1 MKDKLEIEI
10 ENNKFI
16 VKFPDNTEF
25 DITKGFS
32 IQELMRIQNALFHWS
47 LINGNNKEL
56 KDKIGFLINMKL
68 NYNKKND
75 TNNI

>member
-1 MKDKLEIEI
+1 MKDKLEIEV

-25 DITKGFS
+25 DITKGFT
-32 IQELMRIQNALFHWS
+32 IEELMRIDRALYWS
-47 LINGNNKEL
+47 SINDNNKEL
-56 KDKIGFLINMKL
+56 KDKIGFLINMKI
-68 NYNKKND
+68 NNKRKDD

>member
-1 MKDKLEIEI
+1 MKDKLEIEVD
-10 ENNKFI
+10 NSKFI
-16 VKFPDNTEF
+16 VKFADNTEF

-32 IQELMRIQNALFHWS
+32 VEELIRIEYALSWLS
-47 LINGNNKEL
+47 IEDKDKEL
-56 KDKIGFLINMKL
+56 KNKIGFLISMKL